1 MEHVGRRLSTKIPVR
16 LRCVQSRD
24 TGCRCLGC
32 VENVSAAGA
41 VIRTELGIHPARHV
55 VVEMLAPALGL
66 QGRELPAS
74 VVRVSSGEMSVQW
87 TELAATGVS
96 AVMTETMLTGG
107 VVDGA
112 RSMPTLGRVP
122 FCELAV
128 ATAA

>member
-1 MEHVGRRLSTKIPVR
+1 M
-16 LRCVQSRD
+16 
-24 TGCRCLGC
+24 
-32 VENVSAAGA
+32 ENVSAAGA